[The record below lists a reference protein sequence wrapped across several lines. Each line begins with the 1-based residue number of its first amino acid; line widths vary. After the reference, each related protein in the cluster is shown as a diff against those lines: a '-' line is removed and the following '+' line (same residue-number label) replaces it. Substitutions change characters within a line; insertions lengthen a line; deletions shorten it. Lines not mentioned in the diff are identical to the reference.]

1 MKKASET
8 VGVRKPAGAGNAEQG
23 LGELLRQLRT
33 ERNLSVRTLATRA
46 GFSPSFVSQVELNQ
60 ASPSIASL
68 ERLAAALGVT
78 LGNFFR
84 EPAAGGP
91 AITRSGKRQ
100 PLTSWW
106 SRARIEPLTP
116 MGPGQPFEAM
126 MITIAAGGS
135 SGKRPHAHPGHQFA
149 IVFDGELR
157 LTLGDEV
164 QVLARGDGVT
174 FGTDTPHRWEN
185 SGKKP
190 AQLVI
195 VSSRFTR

>member
-1 MKKASET
+1 MTEGRRIAAGGKAEP
-8 VGVRKPAGAGNAEQG
+8 GV
-23 LGELLRQLRT
+23 GELVRHLRT

-68 ERLAAALGVT
+68 ERLAVALGVT
-78 LGNFFR
+78 LGSFFR
-84 EPAAGGP
+84 EPTSSGP
-91 AITRSGKRQ
+91 TITRAGKRR

-116 MGPGQPFEAM
+116 MGAGHAFEAL

-135 SGKRPHAHPGHQFA
+135 SGKRPYAHRGHQFA

-157 LTLGDEV
+157 LTLGEEV
-164 QVLARGDGVT
+164 QTLARGDSVT
-174 FGTDTPHRWEN
+174 FDAGTPHRWEN
-185 SGKKP
+185 VSKKP
-190 AQLVI
+190 AQLLI
-195 VSSRFTR
+195 VSSALTR

>member
-1 MKKASET
+1 MKRASET
-8 VGVRKPAGAGNAEQG
+8 AGARRPPTAGKAEQG

-33 ERNLSVRTLATRA
+33 ERSFSVRTLATRA

-68 ERLAAALGVT
+68 ERLAAVLGVT
-78 LGNFFR
+78 LGDFFR
-84 EPAAGGP
+84 EPAGGGP
-91 AITRSGKRQ
+91 VITRSGKRR

-106 SRARIEPLTP
+106 SRAQIEPLTP
-116 MGPGQPFEAM
+116 MGPGQPFEAL
-126 MITIAAGGS
+126 MITLAAGGS
-135 SGKRPHAHPGHQFA
+135 SGKRPHTHPGHQFA

-174 FGTDTPHRWEN
+174 FEADTPHRWEN
-185 SGKKP
+185 PGKKR

-195 VSSRFTR
+195 VSSRLPR

>member
-1 MKKASET
+1 MKKASEM
-8 VGVRKPAGAGNAEQG
+8 AGTRRAAVAGKAEQG
-23 LGELLRQLRT
+23 LGELLRQLRS

-46 GFSPSFVSQVELNQ
+46 GFSPSFISQVELNQ

-78 LGNFFR
+78 LGGFFR
-84 EPAAGGP
+84 EPAASGP
-91 AITRSGKRQ
+91 AITRAGKRR

-116 MGPGQPFEAM
+116 MGVGQPFEAM

-149 IVFDGELR
+149 IVFEGELR

-164 QVLARGDGVT
+164 QTLVRGDGVT
-174 FGTDTPHRWEN
+174 FDAATAHRWEN
-185 SGKKP
+185 PGRRP
-190 AQLVI
+190 ARLVI
-195 VSSRFTR
+195 VSSRFIR

>member
-8 VGVRKPAGAGNAEQG
+8 AGVRRPAAAGRAEQG

-78 LGNFFR
+78 LGSFFR

-135 SGKRPHAHPGHQFA
+135 SGKRSHAHPAHQFA
-149 IVFDGELR
+149 IVFNGELR

-174 FGTDTPHRWEN
+174 FGADTPHRWEN
-185 SGKKP
+185 SGNKP

-195 VSSRFTR
+195 VSSRFMR

>member
-1 MKKASET
+1 MRRASET
-8 VGVRKPAGAGNAEQG
+8 VSRRPAGRTEQN

-33 ERNLSVRTLATRA
+33 ERTLSVRTLATRA

-84 EPAAGGP
+84 EPAATGP
-91 AITRSGKRQ
+91 TITRAGKRQ

-116 MGPGQPFEAM
+116 MGAGQPFEAM
-126 MITIAAGGS
+126 MVTIAAGGS

-149 IVFDGELR
+149 IIFDGELH

-164 QVLARGDGVT
+164 QALARGDGVT

-185 SGKKP
+185 RGGKP
-190 AQLVI
+190 ARLVL
-195 VSSRFTR
+195 VSSPSPR

>member
-1 MKKASET
+1 MKRASET
-8 VGVRKPAGAGNAEQG
+8 ASARRPLPLGKAEQG

-33 ERNLSVRTLATRA
+33 ERSLSVRTLATRA

-78 LGNFFR
+78 LGDFFR
-84 EPAAGGP
+84 EPAGSGP
-91 AITRSGKRQ
+91 AITRSGKRR

-116 MGPGQPFEAM
+116 TGAGRPFEVM
-126 MITIAAGGS
+126 LITIAAGGS
-135 SGKRPHAHPGHQFA
+135 SGKRPHAHAGHQFA
-149 IVFDGELR
+149 MVFDGDLR
-157 LTLGDEV
+157 LTLGGEV
-164 QVLARGDGVT
+164 QLLARGDGVT
-174 FGTDTPHRWEN
+174 FDVGTPHRWEN
-185 SGKKP
+185 SGRKP
-190 AQLVI
+190 ARLVI

>member
-1 MKKASET
+1 MKKA
-8 VGVRKPAGAGNAEQG
+8 PATSGARRSAAAGTPEQG
-23 LGELLRQLRT
+23 LGELLRQLRA

-46 GFSPSFVSQVELNQ
+46 GFSPSFVSQVELNH

-78 LGNFFR
+78 LGDFFR
-84 EPAAGGP
+84 EPAVSGP
-91 AITRSGKRQ
+91 AITRSGKRR

-116 MGPGQPFEAM
+116 MGAGQPFEAM

-135 SGKRPHAHPGHQFA
+135 SGTRPHAHPGHQFA

-164 QVLARGDGVT
+164 QILARGDGAT
-174 FGTDTPHRWEN
+174 FDAATPHRWEN
-185 SGKKP
+185 PGKQP
-190 AQLVI
+190 ARLVI
-195 VSSRFTR
+195 VSSRFIR